1 MTKDFKD
8 TQNTDTPLN
17 DIVSWILAGIA
28 LGLFVALMIYLFS
41 GKSPQATEQSNTD
54 PNNPVQTSSTANPK
68 TQLSPEEKQRQ
79 ERLDK
84 MAELDR
90 VVEDNLS
97 KAEDDPRPTFNYH
110 VILPTLDVE
119 VPVARPPEWNDRKTA
134 SSSHHKK
141 AEKPKETNKPKSNKA
156 QTDKNIRY
164 IIQVGSYRK
173 KAEAERMKSK
183 VSSLGHAYIEAA
195 TVKGATW
202 YRVRIG
208 PIADANKVNKIKSTL
223 SARGIAS
230 FKKTIN

>member
-8 TQNTDTPLN
+8 KKNIDAPLN

-28 LGLFVALMIYLFS
+28 LGLFIALMIYLFS
-41 GKSPQATEQSNTD
+41 DKFSQATEPSNAKS
-54 PNNPVQTSSTANPK
+54 NNPVQANSITTPQV
-68 TQLSPEEKQRQ
+68 QLSPEEKRRQ

-84 MAELDR
+84 MVELDR
-90 VVEDNLS
+90 LVEDNLN

-119 VPVARPPEWNDRKTA
+119 VPVARPPEWNDRKT
-134 SSSHHKK
+134 SSTSHHKK
-141 AEKPKETNKPKSNKA
+141 TENPKTSNTKSNKA
-156 QTDKNIRY
+156 QTNKNIRY

-173 KAEAERMKSK
+173 KIEAERMKNK
-183 VSSLGHAYIEAA
+183 VSSLGTTYIETA

-208 PIADANKVNKIKSTL
+208 PIADTNKVNKIKSTL
-223 SARGIAS
+223 SAQGIAF
-230 FKKTIN
+230 FKKTVN